1 MELTK
6 LSDKALLVKLTQRK
20 AALTKRDNVLT
31 ATVQQQYN
39 DNSLTVSTKLFRD
52 KNSPINKIVA
62 KYAEVYA
69 YHKAN
74 TLPYVDAGPRILP
87 STMYF
92 EYTQEMRQRIAVV
105 DKLIEQWMPQY
116 DQLVHDDVM
125 FRNSGQAA
133 GRACPSEYPSAEQ
146 FQAAMSNDLRF
157 QPMPDARHFLFDL
170 SEEDMAAF
178 KAAEDETLQ
187 LANQETINR
196 MLKPLHTLTKRL
208 AEYQGTQKE
217 RFHNSLMENV
227 IEGCKTARKLAI
239 NPPQELLNEINSI
252 ENLATTYLIGAEVIK
267 GSANYRAEARTRLAE
282 VAERLGTFY

>member
-20 AALTKRDNVLT
+20 AALTKRDNALSAV
-31 ATVQQQYN
+31 VQQQFN

-52 KNSPINKIVA
+52 KSSPINKIVA

-69 YHKAN
+69 YHKGN

-92 EYTQEMRQRIAVV
+92 DYTNEMRQRIAVV
-105 DKLIEQWMPQY
+105 DKLIDQWMPQY

-133 GRACPSEYPSAEQ
+133 GRASASEYPSADQ
-146 FQAAMSNDLRF
+146 FRAAMSNDLRF

-178 KAAEDETLQ
+178 KTAEAETLQ

-196 MLKPLHTLTKRL
+196 MLKPLGDLVRRL
-208 AEYQGTQKE
+208 GEYQGTKGE
-217 RFHNSLMENV
+217 RFHNSLVENV
-227 IEGCKTARKLAI
+227 IEGCTAARKLAI
-239 NPPQELLNEINSI
+239 NPTMELLNEINSI
-252 ENLATTYLIGAEVIK
+252 ESLATTYLNGVEIIK
-267 GSANYRAEARTRLAE
+267 GSANYRAEARSKLDA
-282 VAERLGTFY
+282 VAERLGNFF